1 MEKIRALGNKPAAE
15 AEGGTGAPS
24 RPVMQAP
31 FQASF
36 ALNTTTAKQMLAGP
50 VRPMSPYR
58 PPKLTGFRDEHPY
71 APRGVAACCLRGYLR
86 GSRHSRSMFSAFRA
100 DPVNCN
106 CALRLQLCGMHCSFP
121 LLLSSVLPLPFR
133 ACSRPPFVA
142 GDCTTSTMSVADVV
156 PTAIGRRG
164 DHSGTHYGSTR
175 VWRSSSTRASTEAQR
190 RVGSHETAGFEA
202 EGAQVRTRSRI
213 HELDCC
219 DS

>member
-121 LLLSSVLPLPFR
+121 LLLLCPPPSFQGVLSSAL
-133 ACSRPPFVA
+133 
-142 GDCTTSTMSVADVV
+142 
-156 PTAIGRRG
+156 RRG
-164 DHSGTHYGSTR
+164 RLHHFHHVRGGRGSDGD
-175 VWRSSSTRASTEAQR
+175 RAAW
-190 RVGSHETAGFEA
+190 
-202 EGAQVRTRSRI
+202 
-213 HELDCC
+213 
-219 DS
+219 